1 MHRFPRYLTVGLV
14 GLILSLGLA
23 VASAAPATA
32 GGYKHR
38 GHGHHGFG
46 YGYGH
51 RYGHR
56 RRHHGYRFRHHG
68 YPHGHRSGV
77 HFGYHGHGG
86 GAVAGALA
94 VLGGLLVLDV
104 LSRPPAYAPPRYA
117 PAAAE
122 PLRLGNCKPTTGE
135 RIIDG
140 RRALMHGTWCTDQ
153 YGRGH
158 ILNDSVRFAGFLD

>member
-1 MHRFPRYLTVGLV
+1 MHGLPRYLTFGLV

-23 VASAAPATA
+23 VASAAPAAA
-32 GGYKHR
+32 GGYKHG

-68 YPHGHRSGV
+68 YHHGYRPGL
-77 HFGYHGHGG
+77 HFGYHGHGS

-104 LSRPPAYAPPRYA
+104 LSRPPAYQPAPYA
-117 PAAAE
+117 PVAAE

-140 RRALMHGTWCTDQ
+140 RRALMRGTWCTDQ

-158 ILNDSVRFAGFLD
+158 ILSDSVRFAGFLD